1 MLSNDLP
8 SANTVTARLT
18 LDVTYCLNG
27 EDAADVI
34 NNLQRLCTRAIDNG
48 MLTGE
53 LAVEVDVYSMDVV
66 PKPEAL
72 SEEEVADLMMQRI
85 EGGALSL
92 EDIPRRLAKYGLM
105 ESIDFTTEMR
115 ERIEMARSAE

>member
-1 MLSNDLP
+1 MSSNDL
-8 SANTVTARLT
+8 SLANTVTARLT
-18 LDVTYCLNG
+18 LDVTYRLNG
-27 EDAADVI
+27 ENAADVI
-34 NNLQRLCTRAIDNG
+34 NNLRRLCTRAIEDG

-85 EGGALSL
+85 EGGALPL
-92 EDIPRRLAKYGLM
+92 EDIPSRLAKYGLM
-105 ESIDFTTEMR
+105 ESIDFTNEMR